1 MHADFQGGTAALR
14 SAQEHRE
21 IDTEPHPEEDHN
33 GY

>member
-14 SAQEHRE
+14 SAQVHRE

-33 GY
+33 GN